1 MFSLYHYKKIAPRFT
16 SSFYPKSDRLL
27 GHPLAVIF
35 STQSLVLLALIAG
48 YCGFEASV
56 SFGYNENLITTR
68 HRSTAGTYAY
78 AICVFVVLAS
88 AYAELCVR
96 STPAAPGWQYIGVFM
111 EV

>member
-1 MFSLYHYKKIAPRFT
+1 M
-16 SSFYPKSDRLL
+16 
-27 GHPLAVIF
+27 AVIF